1 MSEQDVQSFA
11 VTGMTCGHCVRSVT
25 RALQSEAE
33 YRSVRA
39 ELEAG
44 DYSNRLFVPIRFVDF
59 TAGYGSIF
67 GDGNRVQADLCQH
80 CVRKV
85 LGRWLRVTEP
95 TPQTP
100 HRAFQPHQ
108 HPDWHRRRLSR
119 PGVRSFLSG
128 LENDG

>member
-1 MSEQDVQSFA
+1 MYKIKAMPERVCICDRCGRVMRTQDHDENQERIS
-11 VTGMTCGHCVRSVT
+11 
-25 RALQSEAE
+25 
-33 YRSVRA
+33 
-39 ELEAG
+39 
-44 DYSNRLFVPIRFVDF
+44 IDF

-85 LGRWLRVTEP
+85 LGRWLRVTRP
-95 TPQTP
+95 VPQTP

-108 HPDWHRRRLSR
+108 HPNWHRRRLSR
-119 PGVRSFLSG
+119 PGVRSLLSS